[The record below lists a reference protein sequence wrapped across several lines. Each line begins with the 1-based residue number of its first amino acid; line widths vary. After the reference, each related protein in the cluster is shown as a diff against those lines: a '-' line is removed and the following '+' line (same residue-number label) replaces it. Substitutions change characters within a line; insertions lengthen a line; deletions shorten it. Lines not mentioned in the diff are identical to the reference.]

1 LSVYGTSRPPSASPQ
16 ETTMTYHSNSLFSG
30 RTALFA
36 VAVLVGGIFGT
47 ADSSFAF
54 GGGGSNS
61 GSQTPSCKT
70 GYHWD
75 MNKQKCT
82 RNQHTSDNE
91 LYQSGHDLA
100 LAGRYQEALDILG
113 DVKKPDS
120 MTLTMIG
127 YATRKLG
134 DYDGGLAY
142 YQKALV
148 LDPNNVNTH
157 EYLGEAYAEKGKIEL
172 AKVELAKVET
182 ACGTTCEQ
190 YVDLAK
196 AIDGKPDLD

>member
-1 LSVYGTSRPPSASPQ
+1 
-16 ETTMTYHSNSLFSG
+16 MTYRLHSPFSG

-36 VAVLVGGIFGT
+36 VAILIGGILGS
-47 ADSSFAF
+47 ADPSFAF
-54 GGGGSNS
+54 GGGSSGNS
-61 GSQTPSCKT
+61 GGQAPTCRT

-75 MNKQKCT
+75 TYKNKCVN
-82 RNQHTSDNE
+82 NQHTSDNQ

-100 LAGRYQEALDILG
+100 LAGRYQEAIDILG
-113 DVKKPDS
+113 DVRKPDS

-134 DYDGGLAY
+134 NYEGGLAY
-142 YQKALV
+142 YQKALF

-157 EYLGEAYAEKGKIEL
+157 EYLGEAYAEKGKIDL

-182 ACGTTCEQ
+182 VCGTTCEQ
-190 YVDLAK
+190 YVDLAN
-196 AIDGKPDLD
+196 AIDGRSDLN

>member
-1 LSVYGTSRPPSASPQ
+1 MTHQGNFHFSSRTSFFAAAMLVAGLFGSAD
-16 ETTMTYHSNSLFSG
+16 T
-30 RTALFA
+30 
-36 VAVLVGGIFGT
+36 
-47 ADSSFAF
+47 SFAF
-54 GGGGSNS
+54 GGGGNT

-75 MNKQKCT
+75 IKKNRCI
-82 RNQHTSDNE
+82 RNQHTSDNQ

-113 DVKKPDS
+113 DVKHPDS

-142 YQKALV
+142 YQKALT

-157 EYLGEAYAEKGKIEL
+157 EYLGEAYAEKGKTDL
-172 AKVELAKVET
+172 AKVELAKVE
-182 ACGTTCEQ
+182 AVCGTACEQ
-190 YVDLAK
+190 YVDLAS
-196 AIDGKPDLD
+196 AIEGKPDLD